1 MPKAR
6 SDNIGHLKSVF
17 QEPEKDDTVVKE
29 KKKINRNPPFRRE
42 GNLGWEPV
50 SVLLDLL
57 TKACLTQN
65 TRLILLAIRV
75 NRIYNQTNSGLIRVT
90 LGPFECIR
98 ELCMIFKTFKT
109 FKNRI
114 SDRRTP

>member
-17 QEPEKDDTVVKE
+17 QEPEQDDTVVKE

-50 SVLLDLL
+50 SVLLDLQDTEHTAYTVGHPCKPYIQPNQL
-57 TKACLTQN
+57 WPYRSN
-65 TRLILLAIRV
+65 TRAIRV
-75 NRIYNQTNSGLIRVT
+75 Y
-90 LGPFECIR
+90 P
-98 ELCMIFKTFKT
+98 
-109 FKNRI
+109 
-114 SDRRTP
+114 

>member
-17 QEPEKDDTVVKE
+17 QEPEPDDTVVKE

-50 SVLLDLL
+50 SVLLNLL
-57 TKACLTQN
+57 TNRVHVSEKCLEIVRNFTTLDKYLVVNSKYQEIN
-65 TRLILLAIRV
+65 FFLSRSFGLL
-75 NRIYNQTNSGLIRVT
+75 
-90 LGPFECIR
+90 
-98 ELCMIFKTFKT
+98 
-109 FKNRI
+109 
-114 SDRRTP
+114 

>member
-17 QEPEKDDTVVKE
+17 QEPEQDETVVKE

-65 TRLILLAIRV
+65 TRLIRLAIRV
-75 NRIYNQTNSGLIRVT
+75 NRNTTKPTVALS
-90 LGPFECIR
+90 
-98 ELCMIFKTFKT
+98 ELHWGHSSVYVKTVYDF
-109 FKNRI
+109 
-114 SDRRTP
+114 

>member
-17 QEPEKDDTVVKE
+17 QEPEQDDTVVKE

-57 TKACLTQN
+57 TNRVHVSGKCL
-65 TRLILLAIRV
+65 
-75 NRIYNQTNSGLIRVT
+75 
-90 LGPFECIR
+90 E
-98 ELCMIFKTFKT
+98 
-109 FKNRI
+109 I
-114 SDRRTP
+114 SI